1 MRTHVANRQTRAAL
15 RGLSRTPDGGRMMTD
30 ADRLIAEARKH
41 HQCVMCNAPA
51 SLPCPHQDPLLPQL
65 HAYQPDS
72 TACKVPGCW
81 CVALSYTEGY
91 RDDGDGIYKA
101 RPMEDA

>member
-1 MRTHVANRQTRAAL
+1 MSNLIQPICNCRHSP
-15 RGLSRTPDGGRMMTD
+15 LSH
-30 ADRLIAEARKH
+30 I
-41 HQCVMCNAPA
+41 
-51 SLPCPHQDPLLPQL
+51 

-101 RPMEDA
+101 RPMEPGT